1 MSAWAKLLAASS
13 LAFGT
18 AWDLITHPKTG
29 GATYNTGVAAELKD
43 ASLAVNL
50 LDQSIAVT
58 SLDAT
63 ILAESFDIGVTA
75 EACDDGV
82 VVTVTTAAELLL

>member
-18 AWDLITHPKTG
+18 AWQLITHPKTG
-29 GATYNTGVAAELKD
+29 GATYNTGVTAEMQD
-43 ASLAVNL
+43 ASLAVNV

-63 ILAESFDIGVTA
+63 ILLESSDIGVTA
-75 EACDDGV
+75 VACDNGI